1 VQSRKPRTDSRSNWQ
16 SVVWRTRYA
25 RPLRVDF
32 SGATMATTEP
42 TATSPIGR
50 DTLRIDGARKVTGL
64 AQYTSDFNFPGMLYA
79 VPVEATIANGK
90 LLTLDTSAAGKM
102 PGVRAIFHRGNI
114 GKIFRSTP
122 APGFDRVCLE
132 RRPAFEDDVIRY
144 YGQYIALAVADTFE
158 TAKAAADAVRATYSK
173 EKPNVESRLEAGDDP
188 DVVLTA
194 YGPVERLQSH
204 RGDAAAAFA
213 SAPVKLDETYVTP
226 AETHNPL
233 ELHSTTAIWD
243 GQMLTLYD
251 STQGVVNLR
260 SVLSQ
265 MFGLPKENV
274 RVISKFLGSGF
285 GGKLY
290 PWSHVPLAAAA
301 ARQLGKPVKLVVS
314 RKMMFQTV
322 GHRARTQQRVRLGAT
337 REGKL
342 LSLQHDYIYHM
353 SMLDPYHE
361 DCGEATPFHYSV
373 PNLRVTFGRA
383 RRNIGATADMRGPGA
398 VPGLYATESAM
409 NEMADQLKIDPV
421 QFRLLNEPK
430 VDESL
435 NIPFSSRHY
444 VECLNLGAEKFG
456 WSKRNPAVGSMKRN
470 GLTLGWGIAG
480 AAWVAGRFAAEANM
494 QLRDDGTVRVACATQ
509 DIGTGT
515 YTILAQLASEKTG
528 VPVDKIEVEL
538 GDSAL
543 PDGPISGGSLATSS
557 VIPAVFKAADQ
568 AIASL
573 LLVAVSTPG
582 SPFLGHKPED
592 LALEGGRIFVKAEG
606 VAKGVAFGDVL
617 RRANARLV
625 TGSGSSEQ
633 TAFVPNPKFSKHSFG
648 CHFVEVT
655 WQPEIA
661 RLRVSRVVTV
671 MDAGCILNPL
681 TGRNQI
687 QGAVVM
693 GIGMALFEHTTY
705 DPQNGAPINSNL
717 ADYIMTVSAD
727 APPID
732 VHFLDYPDKEIN
744 ELGARG
750 IGEIGLA
757 GVAAA
762 ITEAVH
768 HATGVRIRE
777 LPVKIEDL
785 LT

>member
-1 VQSRKPRTDSRSNWQ
+1 
-16 SVVWRTRYA
+16 
-25 RPLRVDF
+25 
-32 SGATMATTEP
+32 MITETP
-42 TATSPIGR
+42 TASPIGR
-50 DTLRIDGARKVTGL
+50 DTRRIDGPRKVTGL
-64 AQYTSDFNFPGMLYA
+64 AQYTSDFNFDGMLYA

-90 LLTLDTSAAGKM
+90 LLALDTSAAEEM
-102 PGVRAIFHRGNI
+102 PGVRAVFHRGNI

-132 RRPAFEDDVIRY
+132 RRPPFEDDTIRY
-144 YGQYIALAVADTFE
+144 YGQYIALAVANTFE
-158 TAKAAADAVRATYSK
+158 AAKAAADAVRATYSK
-173 EKPNVESRLEAGDDP
+173 EKPNVESHLEAGNDP
-188 DVVLTA
+188 DVVFTA
-194 YGPVERLQSH
+194 YGPQARLQSH
-204 RGDAAAAFA
+204 RGDAEAAFA
-213 SAPVKLDETYVTP
+213 AAPVKLDETYVTP

-233 ELHSTTAIWD
+233 ELHSTTAIWN
-243 GQMLTLYD
+243 GQTLTLYD

-260 SVLSQ
+260 SVLAQ

-274 RVISKFLGSGF
+274 RVIAKFLGSGF

-290 PWSHVPLAAAA
+290 PWAHVSLAAAA

-314 RKMMFQTV
+314 RKMMFQSV
-322 GHRARTQQRVRLGAT
+322 GHRARTQQRIRLGAT
-337 REGKL
+337 SEGKL
-342 LSLQHDYIYHM
+342 LSLHHDYIYHL
-353 SMLDPYHE
+353 SMIDHYHE

-409 NEMADQLKIDPV
+409 NEMADRLKIDPV
-421 QFRLLNEPK
+421 RFRILNEPK
-430 VDESL
+430 IDESNGL
-435 NIPFSSRHY
+435 QFSSRHY

-456 WSKRNPAVGSMKRN
+456 WAKRDPVIGSMKRD
-470 GLTLGWGIAG
+470 GLTLGWGMAG
-480 AAWVAGRFAAEANM
+480 AAWIAGRFAAEANM
-494 QLRDDGTVRVACATQ
+494 QLRDDGTVRIACATQ
-509 DIGTGT
+509 DIGTGM
-515 YTILAQLASEKTG
+515 YTVLAQLASEKTG
-528 VPVDKIEVEL
+528 VPVNKIEVDL
-538 GDSAL
+538 GDTAL

-568 AIASL
+568 AITSL
-573 LLVAVSTPG
+573 FIIAITTPG
-582 SPFLGHKPED
+582 SPFLGHGPD
-592 LALEGGRIFVKAEG
+592 QLALAGGRIFLKAEG
-606 VAKGVAFGDVL
+606 PAKGVPFGELL

-625 TGSGSSEQ
+625 TGSGSAEM
-633 TAFVPNPKFSKHSFG
+633 TAFAPNPKFSMHSFG
-648 CHFVEVT
+648 CHFAEVT

-661 RLRVSRVVTV
+661 RLRVSRVVSV
-671 MDAGCILNPL
+671 MDAGRILNPL

-693 GIGMALFEHTTY
+693 GIGMALFEHTNY
-705 DPQNGAPINSNL
+705 HPQSGAPINSNL
-717 ADYIMTVSAD
+717 ADYIMTVNAD

-757 GVAAA
+757 GIAAA
-762 ITEAVH
+762 ITAAVH
-768 HATGVRIRE
+768 HATGVRVRE
-777 LPVKIEDL
+777 LPVKIENL